1 MKPFDPRL
9 LRLAPGARA
18 GILGLGLLG
27 TISGL
32 AAIAQAFAVAHLVFV
47 VVRAQPL
54 GPAVAW
60 ALGTFAVR
68 GLAQA
73 ATEVVAART
82 GVAVS
87 SELRRRLADQILAG
101 GLQPAHAGGSHGAES
116 GVGHEST
123 APLTLMTQG
132 ATAVEPYVA
141 RYLPSLVAAA
151 VLPLAAIVAMATLD
165 PLTALIPVLTLPLLP
180 VFAALIGMATRD
192 ATDRRWRALS
202 QLSGHFLDVMKGLPT
217 LVGYSRAHRQTE
229 SIRKVSEDHREATVA
244 TLRLAFLSSAALEF
258 LATIAVAIVA
268 VSTGLMLA
276 TGRMELEIAL
286 TLILLA
292 PEAYWPVRRVG
303 AEFHNAA
310 DGAAALEEIASVA
323 PARTGLSTRVDA
335 TPADTTPSA
344 RTGVS
349 TGVDATSAPDIAAL
363 QPGRGETVTVRGL
376 SFRYAPDL
384 SDVIHGLDVEIGP
397 GLTMLV
403 GPSGAG
409 KTTLLE
415 LLAGLRTPTEGRLEA
430 PRAHLVTQRPFLA
443 PVSMR
448 DNLLLGAAGSPS
460 DEELRAVL
468 DRVDLAGLLAELPA
482 GLDTPLG
489 DDGFGLSAGQ
499 RARFALARALLSDA
513 PLLLLDEPTAHL
525 DPETEHHVAALIR
538 ELADTR
544 TVVAVA
550 HRPLLGKLAD
560 AHIEIGPRGGAR

>member
-1 MKPFDPRL
+1 MKPFDPHL

-54 GPAVAW
+54 GPAVSW
-60 ALGTFAVR
+60 ALGAFAVR
-68 GLAQA
+68 GLTQA

-87 SELRRRLADQILAG
+87 SELRRRLADQVLAG
-101 GLQPAHAGGSHGAES
+101 GLQPAHAGGAHAAG
-116 GVGHEST
+116 GRVGREST

-310 DGAAALEEIASVA
+310 DGAAALEEIASVLD
-323 PARTGLSTRVDA
+323 PARTGLSTG
-335 TPADTTPSA
+335 ADTTPSA

-349 TGVDATSAPDIAAL
+349 TGVDATSAPDVAAL
-363 QPGRGETVTVRGL
+363 QPGRRETVTVRGL

-384 SDVIHGLDVEIGP
+384 PDVIRGLDVEIGP

-415 LLAGLRTPTEGRLEA
+415 LLAGLRTPTEGQLEA

-468 DRVDLAGLLAELPA
+468 GRVDLAGLLADLPA

-513 PLLLLDEPTAHL
+513 PLVLLDEPTAHL
-525 DPETEHHVAALIR
+525 DPETERHVAALIR

-550 HRPLLGKLAD
+550 HRPLLGELAD
-560 AHIEIGPRGGAR
+560 AHIEIGTRGGAR